1 MDHKTE
7 NTHIQQLISEAI
19 DMPHQQFDPDQLPD
33 FDEIAKAC
41 REQNRISDEIKV
53 LELAVEFYENS
64 DLQYDDRLTELNKY
78 KAILTARQKE
88 AKVLEVLGW

>member
-1 MDHKTE
+1 MDYKTE

-41 REQNRISDEIKV
+41 REKNRISDEIKV
-53 LELAVEFYENS
+53 LELAVQFYENP
-64 DLQYDDRLTELNKY
+64 DLECDERISNLKKFRTRLVS
-78 KAILTARQKE
+78 RQKE
-88 AKVLEVLGW
+88 AKVLAMLGW